1 MGLLSYIR
9 TIFGAK
15 MKQVIVMRGDLPIS
29 RGKIAA
35 QACHASLGA
44 YKRADEKLIRSWE
57 MEGGKKIVVKVNDL
71 KELFEIYELVKAT
84 DLPYFL
90 VTDAGHTELP
100 GSTVTCLGIGPDKDE
115 KIDKITEE
123 LKLLK

>member
-1 MGLLSYIR
+1 
-9 TIFGAK
+9 

-44 YKRADEKLIRSWE
+44 YKRADEKLIKSWE
-57 MEGGKKIVVKVNDL
+57 REGGKKVVVKVNDL
-71 KELFEIYELVKAT
+71 KELFEIYELIKST
-84 DLPYFL
+84 DMPYFL

-100 GSTVTCLGIGPDKDE
+100 EATVTCLGIGPDEDE